1 MTLVDATLV
10 AAFARLWSQ
19 PQWAERPAIVTAD
32 GTLTYAD
39 LRQEVGRIAGGL
51 RAAGVARG
59 SHVAIAM
66 ERSLAQ
72 VLAILGAMAA
82 GACPCP
88 LEPRLSDAETAR
100 RVAAVGLGWVL
111 H

>member
-1 MTLVDATLV
+1 MTLADATLV

-19 PQWAERPAIVTAD
+19 AQWAERPAIVTTD

-72 VLAILGAMAA
+72 VLAILGAM
-82 GACPCP
+82 
-88 LEPRLSDAETAR
+88 
-100 RVAAVGLGWVL
+100 
-111 H
+111 